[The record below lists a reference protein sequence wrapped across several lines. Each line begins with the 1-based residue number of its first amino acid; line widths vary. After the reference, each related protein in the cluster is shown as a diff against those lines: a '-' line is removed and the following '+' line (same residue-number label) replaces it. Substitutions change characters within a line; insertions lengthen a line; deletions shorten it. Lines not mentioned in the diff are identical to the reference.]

1 MARTDA
7 LSIVTDA
14 GTKAK
19 LAEIY
24 AEVITNVQ
32 KRSVSEQIKNKL
44 GSGDATAGS
53 VEFKRF
59 QNASVDDYG
68 TAREAG
74 EGKGVKADPVTVNL
88 DQDKEI
94 VEEVEKKDLKLYGI
108 AGMAEKR
115 KANHIQRF
123 SAYLDRVFFATAE
136 ASATAL
142 TVDGDSSV
150 QDQLEKLIQHV
161 EVIEND
167 YVDGVDRDLL
177 VITLKGG
184 LYGRL
189 RNYMDTVQ
197 VPSVSGI
204 GTEEVTSF
212 HGVRILANNRQTA
225 DAIIMVDGAV
235 AQPVVADEYDAEKI
249 PLSNAFGLELFFSYG
264 SKAVTPDLIFKAT
277 ITAKDGDE
285 LDGTA

>member
-24 AEVITNVQ
+24 AEVIEAVQ
-32 KRSVSEQIKNKL
+32 KRSVSEQLKNRL

-59 QNASVDDYG
+59 QNAEVDPYG
-68 TAREAG
+68 TARAAG
-74 EGKGVKADPVTVNL
+74 EGKAVKADPVVVNL

-115 KANHIQRF
+115 KANHIARF
-123 SAYLDRVFFATAE
+123 SAYLDRAFFAVVDANATE
-136 ASATAL
+136 VEVDATA
-142 TVDGDSSV
+142 SIE
-150 QDQLEKLIQHV
+150 DQLEALIQHAEQV
-161 EVIEND
+161 ENE
-167 YVDGVDRDLL
+167 YVDGVDRDQL
-177 VITLKGG
+177 VITLKGAM
-184 LYGRL
+184 YGKL
-189 RNYMDTVQ
+189 RNKLDTLS
-197 VPSVSGI
+197 VPSVSGV
-204 GTEEVTSF
+204 GQEEVTSF
-212 HGVRILANNRQTA
+212 HGVRVLANNRQTA
-225 DAIIMVDGAV
+225 PAVIMVDGAV

-249 PLSNAFGLELFFSYG
+249 PLSNAYGLELFFSYG
-264 SKAVTPDLIFKAT
+264 TKAVTPDLIFKADLVEPT
-277 ITAKDGDE
+277 EA
-285 LDGTA
+285 